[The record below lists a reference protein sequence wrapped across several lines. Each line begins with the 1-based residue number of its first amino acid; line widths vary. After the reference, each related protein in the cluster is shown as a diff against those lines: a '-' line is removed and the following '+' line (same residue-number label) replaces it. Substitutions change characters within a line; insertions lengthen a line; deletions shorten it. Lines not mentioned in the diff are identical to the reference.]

1 MNCAWLICHLPHLQA
16 HVAARVAPAAVAG
29 ASSDG
34 ADLHVEGD
42 AGLQAFERD
51 CAGVGA
57 SHGMFPKAGCAA
69 GGDFGDAHFVGL
81 RVFQDFHSQDQAAAI
96 PLSLKKLTP
105 PELWAAGG
113 ALKI

>member
-1 MNCAWLICHLPHLQA
+1 MWLIGSN
-16 HVAARVAPAAVAG
+16 PAAVAG
-29 ASSDG
+29 ASADG
-34 ADLHVEGD
+34 ADLHVVGD
-42 AGLQAFERD
+42 AESHAFDWD
-51 CAGVGA
+51 CAGVREKSRSLPG
-57 SHGMFPKAGCAA
+57 AGCAA

-96 PLSLKKLTP
+96 PLSLKKLAP